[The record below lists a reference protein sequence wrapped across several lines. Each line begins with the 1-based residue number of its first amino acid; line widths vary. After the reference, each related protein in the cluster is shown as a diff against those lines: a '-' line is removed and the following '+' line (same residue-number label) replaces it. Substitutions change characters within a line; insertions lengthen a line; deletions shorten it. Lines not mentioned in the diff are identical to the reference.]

1 MRTTENDTPES
12 SSGSEHSSR
21 PTLGQRSPIQTIDR
35 TVDLITAI
43 AAAGPAGASLKELVE
58 QAGLHASTG
67 RTLLSALAI
76 HGLVGQ
82 IDANR
87 RYVLGPRF
95 FELNRTYQLQNDLSA
110 VAAPVLRKLWEQTD
124 ETVHLSTLQHGR
136 RVDIAVLVSRQL
148 LNINP
153 SNMRAIADQAD
164 PLAHTA
170 AGKILL
176 SGASTSELANLTAK
190 TTNRAQLD
198 AELAAVRSGGYAT
211 NFEEETPGV
220 CGIAAPVRD
229 HTGRVTAAICVGY
242 PAARRSDV
250 HDRALLDAVI
260 ASAAELS
267 AVLGYTGD
275 HAEEEVS

>member
-1 MRTTENDTPES
+1 MRTTDNETPDS
-12 SSGSEHSSR
+12 SKSEPSSR

-43 AAAGPAGASLKELVE
+43 AAAGPAGVSLKELVE

-82 IDANR
+82 IDSNR

-110 VAAPVLRKLWEQTD
+110 VAAPVLRRLWERTD

-136 RVDIAVLVSRQL
+136 RVDISVLVSRQL

-153 SNMRAIADQAD
+153 SNMRAIADQPD

-170 AGKILL
+170 AGKVLL
-176 SGASTSELANLTAK
+176 AGASPAELVNLTAH
-190 TTNRAQLD
+190 TENRAQLD
-198 AELAAVRSGGYAT
+198 AELAAVRSAGYAT

-250 HDRALLDAVI
+250 HDRALLDAVVE
-260 ASAAELS
+260 SAAELS
-267 AVLGYTGD
+267 AVLGYSGGL
-275 HAEEEVS
+275 AEERA